1 LKPLLQKKKQAN
13 KNERFLNYKK
23 AKLNGF
29 AFFLSPGARNKEQE
43 TRNKKQGTRN
53 REQETREKIRGD
65 EKTGSAVSND
75 ACSLSLVPRSF
86 PWWKKISTR

>member
-29 AFFLSPGARNKEQE
+29 AFFLSPGARNKEQGTRNKE
-43 TRNKKQGTRN
+43 QGTRNKKQGAGDK
-53 REQETREKIRGD
+53 RENQR
-65 EKTGSAVSND
+65 
-75 ACSLSLVPRSF
+75 
-86 PWWKKISTR
+86 